1 MTAYARLLRLRR
13 WMAFALTAR
22 ALMIGVTLALGLLL
36 VVRALGLPAWSIS
49 IACVAGVTAAAVVLR
64 RLRDLMSLSRV
75 ALWAEERTPALRYAL
90 VTVADGAPS
99 PALDAQALGVP
110 WWGDARTRLWRALI
124 APAIAVMV
132 VTVFSLWGP
141 IVAGTR
147 PASGSMRGAS
157 GPSRGARAS
166 DVLNVVHTVT
176 VPPSYAGRAAVE
188 ADDPTSID
196 ALVGSS
202 ITVSGTGDARQLFA
216 ILDSVHRSVAPRG
229 NGWSLS
235 LAMPAHPALLRV
247 QSTSGRS
254 RLIVLA
260 PIADEPPVVT
270 LLLPAHDSVVRAATG
285 TYALRAQMRD
295 DIGLRDAR
303 FELVVSS
310 GSGENFTFRTTV
322 VDRETLN
329 GAREW
334 TLEARLPL
342 DSLVMKPGDVLQL
355 RAVARDG
362 NTIAGP
368 GIGSSETRSL
378 RVARADEYDSVA
390 VDAAPP
396 AEGEAQFLSQRMLI
410 NLTEALERHRARLMH
425 PTVLAESRKIAADQ
439 RKLRKRVGDLVFQR
453 LGNEPLAEE
462 GTDIAERGKISPD
475 ALLRLADSV
484 TGAAGAV
491 MDVEGDET
499 PILSIN
505 KPLLEAFNAMWDAG
519 RALEV
524 GEPGLALPPMRIALA
539 AIQRARQAERIYL
552 RGKSAMQI
560 VDVAQVRLAGK
571 EKGSASVREA
581 RAALAPAMRKR
592 GETFERVTALLFRDP
607 DAAADSLA
615 MMRVD
620 ALTDAPRLAAALDA
634 AARAIR
640 NRDGANIPLAWARVR
655 RALSGFPVQ
664 RAGVSQWGALR
675 E

>member
-13 WMAFALTAR
+13 WMTFALTAR
-22 ALMIGVTLALGLLL
+22 ALMNGVTAALVVLL
-36 VVRALGLPAWSIS
+36 VIRALILPAWSIS
-49 IACVAGVTAAAVVLR
+49 LAWFAGVSASAVMLR
-64 RLRDLMSLSRV
+64 RRRDFRSLSRV

-90 VTVADGAPS
+90 VTIADGAAS
-99 PALDAQALGVP
+99 PALDAQALGEP
-110 WWGDARTRLWRALI
+110 WWGAARTRLWRAVV
-124 APAIAVMV
+124 APAIAVTV
-132 VTVFSLWGP
+132 VTAFSLWGP

-147 PASGSMRGAS
+147 SSSGSMSGAS
-157 GPSRGARAS
+157 GPSRIDRAS
-166 DVLNVVHTVT
+166 DALRVVHTVT
-176 VPPSYAGRAAVE
+176 VPPSYAGRDVVE
-188 ADDPTSID
+188 SDDPTSID

-216 ILDSVHRSVAPRG
+216 IADSVRRSVAPRG

-235 LAMPAHPALLRV
+235 LAMPAHPAILRL
-247 QSTSGRS
+247 QSTTGRN

-270 LLLPAHDSVVRAATG
+270 LVLPAHDSVVRAATG

-310 GSGENFTFRTTV
+310 GAGENFTFRTTV
-322 VDRETLN
+322 VARATLN

-334 TLEARLPL
+334 TLDARLPL
-342 DSLVMKPGDVLQL
+342 DSLAMKPGDVLQL

-368 GIGSSETRSL
+368 GVGSSETRSL

-410 NLTEALERHRARLMH
+410 NLTEALERHRARLLH
-425 PTVLAESRKIAADQ
+425 PVMLAESRRIAADQ

-462 GTDIAERGKISPD
+462 GTDMAERGKISPD

-484 TGAAGAV
+484 TGAAGGV

-552 RGKSAMQI
+552 RGKPAMQI
-560 VDVAQVRLAGK
+560 VDVAHVRLAGT
-571 EKGSASVREA
+571 EKGTASVREA
-581 RAALAPAMRKR
+581 RPALAPAMRR
-592 GETFERVTALLFRDP
+592 RAATFERVTALLFRDP

-620 ALTDAPRLAAALDA
+620 ALTDAPRLAAALDTA
-634 AARAIR
+634 AHAIR
-640 NRDGANIPLAWARVR
+640 HRDGASIPLAWARVR
-655 RALSGFPVQ
+655 RALSGLSVQ
-664 RAGVSQWGALR
+664 RSGVAQWGALR